1 MKLSSITAA
10 LGINKTAK
18 AAKTIANNATV
29 VTKPAPKK
37 ASGAEVLAAQNKAMI
52 KMENPRSLKATSG
65 FDGNNEAAG
74 GRPRTRASLDTFFDY
89 GFDMGSFL
97 G

>member
-18 AAKTIANNATV
+18 TAKTVAQKAV
-29 VTKPAPKK
+29 AVTKPAAKK
-37 ASGAEVLAAQNKAMI
+37 ASGAEALAAQNKAMI

-65 FDGNNEAAG
+65 AGREPGFGAG
-74 GRPRTRASLDTFFDY
+74 GDDFALFDNGAINNGTFFA
-89 GFDMGSFL
+89 
-97 G
+97 

>member
-18 AAKTIANNATV
+18 TAKTVAQKAV
-29 VTKPAPKK
+29 AVTKPATKK
-37 ASGAEVLAAQNKAMI
+37 ASGAEALAAQNKAMI

-65 FDGNNEAAG
+65 AVKPGEGEGLG
-74 GRPRTRASLDTFFDY
+74 GGVWGTNQKTVGASLWE
-89 GFDMGSFL
+89 
-97 G
+97 